1 MTDPP
6 PPATPQPAIRPSE
19 VDLDLGFGSV
29 VARESRRRLLN
40 RDGSFNVVRHGL
52 GPLESL
58 SPYHTLLNASWHRL
72 LASMAA
78 GYLVINALFA
88 LGYVLCGP
96 DALLDSAGMTPGD
109 QFARAFF
116 FSVETFATI
125 GYGTIAPAGWG
136 AHLLM
141 VAESL
146 VGLLAAALAAGVIF
160 ARFARPTARV
170 RFSRTAVV
178 APYQTGNAFM
188 FRLANERAS
197 ELVELQATVLLSRM
211 EDDGRGGRV
220 RRFADLRLERRRVTF
235 FPLAWTVVH
244 PIDDQ
249 SPLFGV
255 GPDELVANE
264 AEFLVL
270 LSGLDETFAQ
280 TVHARTSYK
289 PEEIVWNARFS
300 SVFDSPAPG
309 GQVSIDIRRL
319 NEFETL

>member
-6 PPATPQPAIRPSE
+6 PTAMPPGPTSE
-19 VDLDLGFGSV
+19 LDLDLGFGSV

-52 GPLESL
+52 GPIESL
-58 SPYHTLLNASWHRL
+58 SPYHALLNASWTRL
-72 LASMAA
+72 LASLAV
-78 GYLVINALFA
+78 GYLLVNALFA

-96 DALLDSAGMTPGD
+96 DALYDSGGMTPGS

-125 GYGTIAPAGWG
+125 GYGTIAPVGWG

-170 RFSRTAVV
+170 RFSRTAIV
-178 APYQTGNAFM
+178 APYQAGSAFM

-197 ELVELQATVLLSRM
+197 ELVELQATVLFSRM

-220 RRFADLRLERRRVTF
+220 RRFADLRLERQRVTF

-244 PIDDQ
+244 PIDDH
-249 SPLFGV
+249 SPLRGL
-255 GPDELVANE
+255 GPDDLAASE

-300 SVFDSPAPG
+300 TVFDPPAAD